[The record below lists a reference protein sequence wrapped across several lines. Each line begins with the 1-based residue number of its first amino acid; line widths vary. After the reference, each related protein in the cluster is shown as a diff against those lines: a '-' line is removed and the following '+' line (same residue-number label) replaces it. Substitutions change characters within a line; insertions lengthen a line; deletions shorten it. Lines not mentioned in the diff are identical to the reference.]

1 MSRKSR
7 KRRSPARTVEEVGG
21 AVWTGG
27 PCQRGNRVDVLSK
40 LKIRLLRLFERPLQI
55 LVLRQYRDDGVEPLK
70 VLNRTLVD
78 EPGLIRKNASQVN
91 FPPLL
96 RPSLIC
102 DTETIWQP
110 IPWIGVR
117 GWSHTLIKGLASPI
131 LRYSHFIH
139 SKRVG
144 RSPLIGKTVHDQYAT
159 IPEKCHVVQNRV
171 LSQNTRKPP
180 EREAYD

>member
-1 MSRKSR
+1 MPRKSR

-21 AVWTGG
+21 AVWTCR

-55 LVLRQYRDDGVEPLK
+55 LVLRQYSDDAVEPLK

-102 DTETIWQP
+102 GTETIWQR
-110 IPWIGVR
+110 IPWIGVS
-117 GWSHTLIKGLASPI
+117 GWSHLDKRAGVAHSAAFAFHTFQKSWKIASNRQDSARPI
-131 LRYSHFIH
+131 RDH
-139 SKRVG
+139 S
-144 RSPLIGKTVHDQYAT
+144 
-159 IPEKCHVVQNRV
+159 
-171 LSQNTRKPP
+171 
-180 EREAYD
+180 